1 MNNPEADAGPDRPDR
16 DKIYE
21 MSYDAMELLGGHL
34 RRLRRQKQLTQQQV
48 AEAVKMDVKHY
59 QKLEQEA
66 WDDVR
71 LSTVEKLARFYG
83 LNAWRMIEAPL
94 FREVPSQTSPAPI
107 QQKSPGSGK
116 AKRR

>member
-1 MNNPEADAGPDRPDR
+1 
-16 DKIYE
+16 
-21 MSYDAMELLGGHL
+21 MELLGGHL
-34 RRLRRQKQLTQQQV
+34 RRLRRENKLTQKQV
-48 AEAVKMDVKHY
+48 AKAVEMDVKHY
-59 QKLEQEA
+59 QKLELEA

-94 FREVPSQTSPAPI
+94 FREMPSQTSPAPI
-107 QQKSPGSGK
+107 QQQSSGSGN